1 MTEPLVTFLI
11 PFGFGLLFLRDALK
25 SCLAQTENRW
35 EAIVVDD
42 HSAESPHLLASYF
55 QDARIRFLSLPLD
68 RSGVAASREWAIQ
81 AAQSERLIT
90 LDADDIS
97 LAHRAARVCDLL
109 EPTVAQLIYTRIRFM
124 NSSGVPGALKPSLE
138 PYSLELLRLFN
149 FITNPG
155 TAFTRAAY
163 ERAGGWLCQQLS
175 RSEDYELFL
184 RMAQLNVLIQPVDE
198 VHVLYRKHSLSLTA
212 LSFNLQHQSIMQV
225 RQLHQL
231 SPFPLSTLL
240 IHASPTLAAAFKRS
254 RRLRCLWRDDRW
266 PRSFRERLSGW

>member
-11 PFGFGLLFLRDALK
+11 PFGFGLLFLRDALQ

-42 HSAESPHLLASYF
+42 HSAESPLLLASYF
-55 QDARIRFLSLPLD
+55 QDARIRFLSLPVD
-68 RSGVAASREWAIQ
+68 QSGVAASREWAIQ

-97 LAHRAARVCDLL
+97 LTHRAARVCDLL
-109 EPTVAQLIYTRIRFM
+109 DPTVAQLIYTRIRFM

-163 ERAGGWLCQQLS
+163 NHSGSYLNHQLPLA
-175 RSEDYELFL
+175 EDYELFL
-184 RMAQLNVLIQPVDE
+184 RMAQLNVLIQPIDE
-198 VHVLYRKHSLSLTA
+198 VHVLYRKHQQSLTA
-212 LSFNLQHQSIMQV
+212 QYFVLQHRAIMQV

-240 IHASPTLAAAFKRS
+240 TRASPTLATSFKRS